1 MDELVKE
8 TLTESGKSAR
18 LTGKMTDI
26 YDNCRD
32 RVLELEA
39 SINHRCLEIIK
50 AYNQA
55 MTNLFPQHRDTVET
69 ILYG

>member
-18 LTGKMTDI
+18 LTEKMTDI

-39 SINHRCLEIIK
+39 SINPRCLEIVK

-55 MTNLFPQHRDTVET
+55 MTNLFSQHRDTVET
-69 ILYG
+69 NLYG